1 MFFAQI
7 TETLFEVTIPDSSI
21 AKPAAMNM
29 TRKPQ
34 IKNNRVLKINPT
46 SADTVVSAIPALLMF
61 SKNTKLSNGAVIL
74 FINLVIR
81 PPVKE
86 KTYNFNKFKN

>member
-1 MFFAQI
+1 
-7 TETLFEVTIPDSSI
+7 
-21 AKPAAMNM
+21 
-29 TRKPQ
+29 
-34 IKNNRVLKINPT
+34 
-46 SADTVVSAIPALLMF
+46 MF

-86 KTYNFNKFKN
+86 KTYNFIKFKKLTLIRKNGYAVFAYSNSPKRVLKTLGLLKKMIIY